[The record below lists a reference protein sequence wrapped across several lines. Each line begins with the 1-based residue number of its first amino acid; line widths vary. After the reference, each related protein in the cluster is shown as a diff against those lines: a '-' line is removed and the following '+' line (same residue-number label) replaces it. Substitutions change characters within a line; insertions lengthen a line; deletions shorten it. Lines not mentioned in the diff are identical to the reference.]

1 MTASQQPAAPI
12 KLVIVD
18 IDGTIAGRSN
28 QVTPAVKAAIKAAKA
43 QGVRVGVATGRMY
56 RSAVRFHHEIGADVP
71 VMAYQGAWIQDPN
84 TQKQYQHLRLEKS
97 IARELIEYFQQ
108 SHLPTD
114 LSLHVYID
122 DQLYVQ
128 KVNMD
133 TDNYTERSGV
143 DVIAMD
149 DLREALSTAP
159 TKILAMHQDEDLI
172 DRLLKDLKT
181 KYPKDQLHVTTSVP
195 IFLETTHPA
204 VNKSTAIDYVAREL
218 LNIDTSQIMTIGDNY
233 NDVEMLAYAGWGV
246 AMGNAP
252 DPVKAYADWVAPSV
266 DEDGVAVAIEKFVL
280 R

>member
-71 VMAYQGAWIQDPN
+71 IMAYQGAWIQDPN

-159 TKILAMHQDEDLI
+159 TKILAMHQDQDLI

-218 LNIDTSQIMTIGDNY
+218 LNIDASQIMTIGDNY
-233 NDVEMLAYAGWGV
+233 NDVEMLTYAGWGV

>member
-18 IDGTIAGRSN
+18 IDGTIAGHSN
-28 QVTPAVKAAIKAAKA
+28 QVTPAVKAAIKAAQA

-71 VMAYQGAWIQDPN
+71 VMAYQGAWIQDPD
-84 TQKQYQHLRLEKS
+84 TQKQYQHLRLDQS

-149 DLREALSTAP
+149 DLREALSKAP

-204 VNKSTAIDYVAREL
+204 VNKGTAIDYIAREL
-218 LNIDTSQIMTIGDNY
+218 LNIDASQIMTIGDNY
-233 NDVEMLAYAGWGV
+233 NDVEMLTYAGWGV

-252 DPVKAYADWVAPSV
+252 DPVKAYADWVAPTV

>member
-1 MTASQQPAAPI
+1 MTALHQPAAPI

-18 IDGTIAGRSN
+18 IDGTIAGQSN
-28 QVTPAVKAAIKAAKA
+28 QVTPAVKAAIKAAQA

-71 VMAYQGAWIQDPN
+71 VMAYQGAWIQDPT
-84 TQKQYQHLRLEKS
+84 TQKKYRHLRLEQS
-97 IARELIEYFQQ
+97 IARELIDYFQQ
-108 SHLPTD
+108 PHLPSD

-128 KVNMD
+128 RINED
-133 TDNYTERSGV
+133 TDGYTERSGV
-143 DVIAMD
+143 EAVALT
-149 DLREALSTAP
+149 DLKEALTTAP
-159 TKILAMHQDEDLI
+159 TKVLAMHPDEDLI

-181 KYPKDQLHVTTSVP
+181 KYRPDQLHVTTSVP
-195 IFLETTHPA
+195 IFLETTNPA

-218 LNIDTSQIMTIGDNY
+218 LNLDASQIMTIGDNY

-252 DPVKAYADWVAPSV
+252 EPVKAYADWVAPSV

-280 R
+280 Q